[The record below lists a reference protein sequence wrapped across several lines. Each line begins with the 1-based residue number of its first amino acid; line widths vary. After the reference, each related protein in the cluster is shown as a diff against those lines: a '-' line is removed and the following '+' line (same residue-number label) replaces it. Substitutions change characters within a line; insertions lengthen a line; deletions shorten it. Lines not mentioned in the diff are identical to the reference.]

1 MDSKASLE
9 PAVLSSAMTQPDSMA
24 RWASLWLADWLP
36 ALPLLVVAYGLLVA
50 PVVALLFQSV
60 LSDDGQLTLANWIEV
75 LTSKGDRRAII
86 TSLKLGFV
94 SATSSMVIGGPI
106 AWFISRMLPV
116 SQAAWLALLNM
127 ATNFSGIGLAFGF
140 VSLLGTYGMVTLA
153 FQELGVPFVPPTP
166 GSFWGLVLAYNY
178 TNIPLFVLLTIAGM
192 GILRHSWWEAAQ
204 TCGATPLT
212 TLWRIVLPNIS
223 AGIATG
229 SMLVFAVS
237 FNEFALVQILVG
249 ARYETISLYS
259 LDLLTGANA
268 DFNRLAVITCFTF
281 LIVFLISAGSVS
293 LNGGKSQ
300 TTPLMADDKS
310 TK

>member
-192 GILRHSWWEAAQ
+192 GILRHTWWEAAQ
-204 TCGATPLT
+204 TCGATQ
-212 TLWRIVLPNIS
+212 WRFWRSIGLPILLPFLG
-223 AGIATG
+223 AGWL
-229 SMLVFAVS
+229 LVFTWSLGLYGIPLALAGNGATRKVNLITLEIGDILRASISGKGEAAVL
-237 FNEFALVQILVG
+237 AMILLVLASGSLLAYRWMIHRG
-249 ARYETISLYS
+249 AKW
-259 LDLLTGANA
+259 
-268 DFNRLAVITCFTF
+268 F
-281 LIVFLISAGSVS
+281 
-293 LNGGKSQ
+293 
-300 TTPLMADDKS
+300 
-310 TK
+310 